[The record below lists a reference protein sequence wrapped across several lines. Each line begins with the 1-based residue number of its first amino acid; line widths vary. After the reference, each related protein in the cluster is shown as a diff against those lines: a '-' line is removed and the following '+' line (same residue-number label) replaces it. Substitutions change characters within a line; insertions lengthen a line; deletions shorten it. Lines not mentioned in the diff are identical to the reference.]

1 LRFEPVFRKPALM
14 APTALRGAIYNR
26 NQKQEYGTRDGKF
39 TANGSPTPPQHE
51 CSQRTASR
59 GKANATTN
67 VGIARTDR
75 C

>member
-14 APTALRGAIYNR
+14 GARGMRAIYNR
-26 NQKQEYGTRDGKF
+26 SQKQEYGTRDGKF
-39 TANGSPTPPQHE
+39 PANGSPTPPQHK
-51 CSQRTASR
+51 CSQRAASP